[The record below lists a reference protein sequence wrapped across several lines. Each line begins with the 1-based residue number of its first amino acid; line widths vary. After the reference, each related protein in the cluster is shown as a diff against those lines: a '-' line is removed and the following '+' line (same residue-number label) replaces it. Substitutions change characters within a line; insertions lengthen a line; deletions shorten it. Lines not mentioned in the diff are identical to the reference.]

1 MYIHHITLNTGH
13 ASRIRPGDV
22 SGETLARVGP
32 WLAAL
37 VQSGQSAPLPVSDLA
52 DYTAHATAQN
62 GALVVTISAPAGLP
76 LVTMG
81 VAVRSRHAIELW
93 DGLVQLAKANKPQR
107 PSAPW
112 AAVVLWPSLSAHPE
126 AAEWLGDLERCV
138 AWAWRNTHD
147 R

>member
-13 ASRIRPGDV
+13 VSRIRAGDV
-22 SGETLARVGP
+22 SGEALARVGP

-37 VQSGQSAPLPVSDLA
+37 VQSGQPAPLPVSGLA
-52 DYTAHATAQN
+52 NYTAHATAQN

-76 LVTMG
+76 LVTIG
-81 VAVRSRHAIELW
+81 VAVRSRHAIDLW
-93 DGLVQLAKANKPQR
+93 DGLAQLAKAHKSAR

-112 AAVVLWPSLSAHPE
+112 AAVVLWPALSAHND
-126 AAEWLGDLERCV
+126 AAAWLGDLERCV
-138 AWAWRNTHD
+138 AWAWVLRND